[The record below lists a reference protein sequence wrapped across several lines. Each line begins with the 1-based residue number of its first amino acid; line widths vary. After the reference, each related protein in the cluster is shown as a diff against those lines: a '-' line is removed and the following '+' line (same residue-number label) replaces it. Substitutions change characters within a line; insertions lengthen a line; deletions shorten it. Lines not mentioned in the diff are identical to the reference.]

1 MGLRV
6 YALLISPS
14 ENETKV
20 VIVKRG
26 HQESHMH
33 TYTHT
38 RTTHHQ
44 ESHMHTHTH
53 ARAQH
58 ILLRD
63 MTHSTRSGQQ
73 TQDG

>member
-33 TYTHT
+33 TH
-38 RTTHHQ
+38 
-44 ESHMHTHTH
+44 
-53 ARAQH
+53 AQH

>member
-33 TYTHT
+33 T
-38 RTTHHQ
+38 
-44 ESHMHTHTH
+44 H

>member
-33 TYTHT
+33 T
-38 RTTHHQ
+38 
-44 ESHMHTHTH
+44 HTH
-53 ARAQH
+53 AQH

-63 MTHSTRSGQQ
+63 MTHSDSV
-73 TQDG
+73 

>member
-33 TYTHT
+33 AHT
-38 RTTHHQ
+38 RTH
-44 ESHMHTHTH
+44 
-53 ARAQH
+53 AQH

-63 MTHSTRSGQQ
+63 MTHSTLSRQQ